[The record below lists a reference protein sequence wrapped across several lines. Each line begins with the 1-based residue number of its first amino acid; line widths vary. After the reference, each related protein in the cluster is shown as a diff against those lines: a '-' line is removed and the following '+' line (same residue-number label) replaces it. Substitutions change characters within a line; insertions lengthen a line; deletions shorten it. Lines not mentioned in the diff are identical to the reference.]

1 MKVNELSRQK
11 GRVLGSRQ
19 SMNVAVDC
27 IETFSGLALVSGQR
41 GETIISVSVVPHSEG
56 CDGVRASVHVLM
68 NLTA

>member
-1 MKVNELSRQK
+1 
-11 GRVLGSRQ
+11 
-19 SMNVAVDC
+19 MNVAVDC